1 MFKMH
6 GHMTLLF
13 EGSFKYFAI
22 LQGIC
27 RVFQVFLQGLKGF
40 CMVILN
46 LAKKD
51 KRMVYAWFGR
61 VYCRDIAGYLKG
73 FNFGVGC
80 HHGSQGILMH
90 VST

>member
-1 MFKMH
+1 MEFNSSAMQPQAMTLHFTLLQPFFLNGHLHLSMFKMH

-27 RVFQVFLQGLKGF
+27 RVFQVFLQGLKGV

-51 KRMVYAWFGR
+51 KRMVYAWF
-61 VYCRDIAGYLKG
+61 
-73 FNFGVGC
+73 
-80 HHGSQGILMH
+80 
-90 VST
+90 